1 MTQGMNL
8 ANVEFGTVDPNVL
21 LQSVVST
28 VLYFL
33 VGIVVL
39 LAGFVMVDALTP
51 GKLRRQVFVE
61 RRPNAVVITSA
72 MDVSLALVIIAAI
85 KASSDQLGQGLLD
98 TLVYGLVGVAL
109 QGIALAILEAA
120 VPGRFRGFIDAE
132 KFHPASIAPAVVLLA
147 VGGINAVAL
156 S

>member
-8 ANVEFGTVDPNVL
+8 ADVQFGTVDASVL

-39 LAGFVMVDALTP
+39 VAGFGMVDALTP
-51 GKLRRQVFVE
+51 GKLRRQVFFE
-61 RRPNAVVITSA
+61 RRPNAVVLTSA

-85 KASSDQLGQGLLD
+85 RASSNQLGQGLLD

-109 QGIALAILEAA
+109 QGIALATLEAV

-132 KFHPASIAPAVVLLA
+132 EFHPASIAAAVVLLA
-147 VGGINAVAL
+147 VGGINAIAL

>member
-1 MTQGMNL
+1 MTQGTNL
-8 ANVEFGTVDPNVL
+8 ADVQFGTVDPNVL
-21 LQSVVST
+21 LQSVVSA

-39 LAGFVMVDALTP
+39 VAGFVMVDALTP
-51 GKLRRQVFVE
+51 GKLRREVFVE
-61 RRPNAVVITSA
+61 RRPNAVVITAA
-72 MDVSLALVIIAAI
+72 MDVSLALIIVAAI
-85 KASSDQLGQGLLD
+85 RASSDQLGQGLLD

-132 KFHPASIAPAVVLLA
+132 EFHPASIAAAVVLIV

-156 S
+156 T

>member
-8 ANVEFGTVDPNVL
+8 ADVEFGTIDPNVL

-39 LAGFVMVDALTP
+39 VAGFVMVDALTP

>member
-1 MTQGMNL
+1 MTTMTR
-8 ANVEFGTVDPNVL
+8 AAVSFGTIDPTVL
-21 LQSVVST
+21 LQSVVSA
-28 VLYFL
+28 VLYFV

-39 LAGFVMVDALTP
+39 VAGFVMVDALTP
-51 GKLRRQVFVE
+51 GKLRREVFVD
-61 RRPNAVVITSA
+61 RRPNAVVITAA
-72 MDVSLALVIIAAI
+72 MDVSLALIIVAAI
-85 KASSDQLGQGLLD
+85 RASSDQLGQGLLD

-132 KFHPASIAPAVVLLA
+132 EFHPASIAAAVVLIV

-156 S
+156 T

>member
-8 ANVEFGTVDPNVL
+8 ADVEFGTVDPNML
-21 LQSVVST
+21 LQSVVGT

>member
-1 MTQGMNL
+1 MTTMRAAIQ
-8 ANVEFGTVDPNVL
+8 FGTVDAGVL
-21 LQSVVST
+21 AQSVVST

-33 VGIVVL
+33 VGVL
-39 LAGFVMVDALTP
+39 VLIAGFVMVDILTP
-51 GKLRRQVFVE
+51 GQLRRQVFIE
-61 RRPNAVVITSA
+61 RRPNAVAITAA
-72 MDVSLALVIIAAI
+72 MDVSLALVIVAAI
-85 KASSDQLGQGLLD
+85 KASADQLGQGLLD

-109 QGIALAILEAA
+109 QGTALAILEAV

-132 KFHPASIAPAVVLLA
+132 EFHPASIAAAVVLLA

>member
-1 MTQGMNL
+1 MTTLTRAAINFGAVDAGVL
-8 ANVEFGTVDPNVL
+8 A
-21 LQSVVST
+21 QSVVST

-33 VGIVVL
+33 IGIVVL
-39 LAGFVMVDALTP
+39 VAGFGMVDVLTP
-51 GKLRRQVFVE
+51 GKLRRQVFVD

-72 MDVSLALVIIAAI
+72 MDVSLALIIIAAI
-85 KASSDQLGQGLLD
+85 RASADQLGQGLLD
-98 TLVYGLVGVAL
+98 TLVFGLVGVAL
-109 QGIALAILEAA
+109 QGVALAILEAV

-132 KFHPASIAPAVVLLA
+132 EFHPASIAAAVVLLA

>member
-8 ANVEFGTVDPNVL
+8 ADVEFGTVDPNVL

-39 LAGFVMVDALTP
+39 VAGFVMVDALTP

-132 KFHPASIAPAVVLLA
+132 KLHPASIAPAVVLLA

>member
-8 ANVEFGTVDPNVL
+8 ADVEFGTVDPNVL

-39 LAGFVMVDALTP
+39 VAGFVMVDALTP

>member
-1 MTQGMNL
+1 MTTL
-8 ANVEFGTVDPNVL
+8 TRAAVEFGTVDASVL
-21 LQSVVST
+21 TQSLVST

-39 LAGFVMVDALTP
+39 VAGFVMVDVLTP
-51 GKLRRQVFVE
+51 GKLRRQVFVD

-72 MDVSLALVIIAAI
+72 MDLSLALVIIAAI
-85 KASSDQLGQGLLD
+85 RASADQLGQGLLD

-109 QGIALAILEAA
+109 QGVALVILEAA

-132 KFHPASIAPAVVLLA
+132 EFHPASIAAAVVLLA

>member
-21 LQSVVST
+21 LQSVVGT

>member
-8 ANVEFGTVDPNVL
+8 ADVEFGTVDPNVL
-21 LQSVVST
+21 LQSVVGT

>member
-1 MTQGMNL
+1 MTTMTS
-8 ANVEFGTVDPNVL
+8 AAVSFGTIDPTVL
-21 LQSVVST
+21 LQSVVSA

-39 LAGFVMVDALTP
+39 VAGFVMVDALTP
-51 GKLRRQVFVE
+51 GKLRREVFVD
-61 RRPNAVVITSA
+61 RRPNAVVITAA
-72 MDVSLALVIIAAI
+72 MDVSLALIIVAAI
-85 KASSDQLGQGLLD
+85 RASSDQLGQGLLD

-132 KFHPASIAPAVVLLA
+132 EFHPASIAAAVVLIV

-156 S
+156 T

>member
-1 MTQGMNL
+1 MTS
-8 ANVEFGTVDPNVL
+8 AAVSFGTIDPTVL
-21 LQSVVST
+21 LQSVVSA

-39 LAGFVMVDALTP
+39 VAGFVMVDALTP
-51 GKLRRQVFVE
+51 GKLRREVFVD
-61 RRPNAVVITSA
+61 RRPNAVVITAA
-72 MDVSLALVIIAAI
+72 MDVSLALLIVAAI
-85 KASSDQLGQGLLD
+85 RASSDQLGQGLLD

-132 KFHPASIAPAVVLLA
+132 EFHPASIAAAVVLIV

-156 S
+156 T

>member
-8 ANVEFGTVDPNVL
+8 ADVQFGTVDASVL

-39 LAGFVMVDALTP
+39 VAGFGMVDALTP
-51 GKLRRQVFVE
+51 GKLRRQVFFE
-61 RRPNAVVITSA
+61 RRPNAVVLTSA

-85 KASSDQLGQGLLD
+85 RASSNQLGQGLLD

-109 QGIALAILEAA
+109 QGIALAILESA

-132 KFHPASIAPAVVLLA
+132 KFHPASIATAVVLLA
-147 VGGINAVAL
+147 VGGINAIAL

>member
-1 MTQGMNL
+1 MTTMTR
-8 ANVEFGTVDPNVL
+8 AAVEFGTIDATVL

-39 LAGFVMVDALTP
+39 VAGFAMVDALTP

-61 RRPNAVVITSA
+61 RRPNAVVITAA
-72 MDVSLALVIIAAI
+72 MDVSLALVIVAAI

-109 QGIALAILEAA
+109 QGIALAILEAV
-120 VPGRFRGFIDAE
+120 VPGRLRGFIDAE
-132 KFHPASIAPAVVLLA
+132 EFHPASIAAAVVLLV

>member
-8 ANVEFGTVDPNVL
+8 ADVEFGTIDPNVL

-39 LAGFVMVDALTP
+39 VAGFVMVDALTP

-132 KFHPASIAPAVVLLA
+132 KLHPASIAPAVVLLA

>member
-1 MTQGMNL
+1 MTREMNL
-8 ANVEFGTVDPNVL
+8 ADVAFGSIDPSVL
-21 LQSVVST
+21 VHSVVSS

-39 LAGFVMVDALTP
+39 LAGFLMVDVLTP
-51 GKLRRQVFVE
+51 GKLRRHVFFE

-72 MDVSLALVIIAAI
+72 MDVSLALIIIAAI
-85 KASSDQLGQGLLD
+85 RASSDQLGQGLLD
-98 TLVYGLVGVAL
+98 TLVYGLVGVVL

-120 VPGRFRGFIDAE
+120 VPGRFRGFINAE
-132 KFHPASIAPAVVLLA
+132 EFHPASIAAAVVLLA

-156 S
+156 T

>member
-1 MTQGMNL
+1 MTEL
-8 ANVEFGTVDPNVL
+8 TRAAVEFGSVDAGVL
-21 LQSVVST
+21 TQSVVST

-39 LAGFVMVDALTP
+39 VAGFVMVDVLTP
-51 GKLRRQVFVE
+51 GKLRRQVFVD

-72 MDVSLALVIIAAI
+72 MDVSLALVIVAAI
-85 KASSDQLGQGLLD
+85 RASADQLGQGLLD

-109 QGIALAILEAA
+109 QGVALAILEAV

-132 KFHPASIAPAVVLLA
+132 EFHPASIAAAVVLLA

>member
-1 MTQGMNL
+1 MTR
-8 ANVEFGTVDPNVL
+8 AAVEFGTVDASVL
-21 LQSVVST
+21 TQSLVST

-39 LAGFVMVDALTP
+39 VAGFVMVDVLTP
-51 GKLRRQVFVE
+51 GKLRRQVFVD

-72 MDVSLALVIIAAI
+72 MDLSLALVIIAAI
-85 KASSDQLGQGLLD
+85 RASADQLGQGLLD

-109 QGIALAILEAA
+109 QGVALVILEAA

-132 KFHPASIAPAVVLLA
+132 EFHPASIAAAVVLLA